1 MPRNNQDRLDSKPK
15 REDESSPPN
24 ADSLLNF
31 VTPTEFVELPTKG
44 KLYPQNHPLHGV
56 DTVEIKY
63 MTAKETDLLTSKTL
77 LKKGMAIDRM
87 LQSIIVDNSIR
98 VPDLFIGDKN
108 AILIAAR
115 ISGFGALYDTNMTC
129 RNCGTTSEQH
139 FNLSEVEQ
147 KEIDEDVEFTKD
159 GTFFV
164 NLPISELKAECRLL
178 TGADED
184 KLLAKATKKKK
195 LKLTES
201 LLTDQLKS
209 IIVSLEGVTERG
221 PVEKFVDVM
230 PAKDSNHLRKE
241 YNRLKPDI
249 DLSYEFDCDNCG
261 ASTDVS
267 IPFSTN
273 FFWPE

>member
-1 MPRNNQDRLDSKPK
+1 MPRN
-15 REDESSPPN
+15 DESRLGAQDEGGSPPIEN
-24 ADSLLNF
+24 TESVLNF
-31 VTPTEFVELPTKG
+31 VIPTEFIELPTKG

-77 LKKGMAIDRM
+77 LKKGVAIDRM
-87 LQSIIVDNSIR
+87 LQSIIIDKSIR

-108 AILIAAR
+108 AILVAAR
-115 ISGFGALYDTNMTC
+115 ISGFGASYDANITC

-147 KEIDEDVEFTKD
+147 KEVDEDVEFTKD

-164 NLPISELKAECRLL
+164 DLPNSNIRAECRLL

-184 KLLAKATKKKK
+184 KLLAKTAKKKK
-195 LKLTES
+195 LNLQES

-249 DLSYEFDCDNCG
+249 DLSYSFDCDDCG
-261 ASTDVS
+261 ANNDVA